1 MDPLWSKAPRVLT
14 RFPGLALAVAA
25 GAMILT
31 LTAVAYPLFVS
42 ASENELLADGIA
54 KGTVTRYGAGIT
66 YFGTNLHFDE
76 ETPDGELLYEARD
89 RLYKREVAAIPQL
102 DEPLSSILGPAIT
115 LSPVGDDSVERVRVG
130 RLFFRDHALQHV
142 DIVEGSEGPGVW
154 ISDYTAEGMG
164 VGAGDT
170 ISISFQ
176 GSEPVDV
183 VIDGVYEAIF
193 RQPPTGYWRP
203 WRGDIYCTDGGAGE
217 CTPPPPFVF
226 TDHDQLIQMS
236 SELGKEAATFGWDA
250 PLAAELD
257 PTLEELRELEASY
270 LSLQERMSTPGNELN
285 AVFKCCG
292 PSLVFLRF
300 FRTSISSSLPQVL
313 IQVEQRAAS
322 TEVPIRLLLITALL
336 LAVTVVA
343 GTGAYSLATRA
354 AETELLYARG
364 MSPGTMAVKAAIE
377 CLVPGLVGCG
387 AGALLAYGLVRTFG
401 PDGAISDSAA
411 RQAQAAGLGA
421 AAAALIV
428 IAVVTA
434 AVFARRSTAHK
445 RSWFSRVPW
454 DLAAVL
460 LALYAL
466 TRLVRDGALTGDP
479 EAAVARPTIF
489 LLLFPLLVLGGLS
502 GLTARAFRAIF
513 ARWSGRDQRL
523 SDAGYLMVNRIAGA
537 PALAVLLF
545 AASAASLGIFVHA
558 RTVVSSLERT
568 VDAKVRLFVGSDVA
582 GTVSPILD
590 TPEDFPY
597 PITKVFRLVHAGR
610 LEGGPEIDIIAI
622 DAATLP
628 SVAYW
633 DTAFGAASVEDAI
646 EPLEG
651 GGENGALRAIAVGEG
666 SLPERFE
673 VDVAAV
679 PFDFQVEDTLRAFP
693 GMVSERPTI
702 VIDQHA
708 FTTVVADRGSGLLN
722 SSDVTAE
729 WWVRGDTQGATDALL
744 AVEAPP
750 AQILT
755 AEEVSDIPSIDGV
768 IDTFRV
774 LNLVGL
780 GAAIL
785 VVVATLMYQQARKR
799 ARLISYG
806 LSRRMGLSHRAHG
819 TAVILELAAVLLASY
834 VAGAVV
840 AVVVSRFIASMVDPL
855 DAIPPSTL
863 FSLPAASM
871 ATTAGALVLV
881 AVIAG
886 LLSNR
891 SANRSDLGGLMRA
904 SE

>member
-31 LTAVAYPLFVS
+31 LTAVAFPLFVS

-66 YFGTNLHFDE
+66 YVGSNVDFDD
-76 ETPDGELLYEARD
+76 ETADGELLREARNRLFD
-89 RLYKREVAAIPQL
+89 REIAKIPQL
-102 DEPLSSILGPAIT
+102 DEPLRSILGPAIT
-115 LSPVGDDSVERVRVG
+115 LAPVGDDSVERVRFG
-130 RLFFRDHALQHV
+130 RLFFRDHQLEHV
-142 DIVEGSEGPGVW
+142 GIVEGSEGPGVW
-154 ISDYTAEGMG
+154 ISDYTAEGMR

-170 ISISFQ
+170 ISVSFQ
-176 GSEPVDV
+176 GSRPVKIT
-183 VIDGVYEAIF
+183 IDGIYGAIF
-193 RQPPTGYWRP
+193 RESPTGFWRP
-203 WRGDIYCTDGGAGE
+203 WRQDIYCSPEGPGA

-226 TDHDQLIQMS
+226 TDHDQLLQLS
-236 SELGKEAATFGWDA
+236 SDLGKTSATFGWDA
-250 PLAAELD
+250 PLAAGFE
-257 PTLEELRELEASY
+257 PTTPEMRELEASY
-270 LSLQERMSTPGNELN
+270 LRIQERMSTPGNQLYD
-285 AVFKCCG
+285 VFRCCG
-292 PSLVFLRF
+292 PGF
-300 FRTSISSSLPQVL
+300 FSRSIYRTSLSSSTPQVL
-313 IQVEQRAAS
+313 VQVEQRAAS

-364 MSPGTMAVKAAIE
+364 MSPGTMAVKAGIE

-387 AGALLAYGLVRTFG
+387 AGALLAYGLVRSFG
-401 PDGAISDSAA
+401 PDGAISEAAA
-411 RQAQAAGLGA
+411 RQAQIAGLGA
-421 AAAALIV
+421 AIAALFV

-434 AVFARRSTAHK
+434 TVFARRSTAHK

-460 LALYAL
+460 VALYAL
-466 TRLVRDGALTGDP
+466 TRLIQDGALTGD
-479 EAAVARPTIF
+479 ADSAVARPTIF

-502 GLTARAFRAIF
+502 GLTARMFRTVF
-513 ARWSGRDQRL
+513 ARWSRRDRKL
-523 SDAGYLMVNRIAGA
+523 SDPTYLMVNRIAGA

-582 GTVSPILD
+582 GTVGPLLD
-590 TPEDFPY
+590 TPDEFPY
-597 PITKVFRLVHAGR
+597 PITKVFRVIHAGR
-610 LEGGPEIDIIAI
+610 LEDGPEIDIVAI
-622 DAATLP
+622 DPETLP

-633 DTAFGAASVEDAI
+633 DPAFGAASVQDAI

-651 GGENGALRAIAVGEG
+651 NGEGSVRAIAVGKG

-679 PFDFQVEDTLRAFP
+679 PFDFQVENTLRAFP

-702 VIDQHA
+702 VVDQAA
-708 FTTVVADRGSGLLN
+708 FTEVVTERGSGLLN

-729 WWVRGDTQGATDALL
+729 WWVRGDTEGATEALL
-744 AVEAPP
+744 SVEDPP

-785 VVVATLMYQQARKR
+785 VVVATLMYQQARRR
-799 ARLISYG
+799 ARLLSYG

-819 TAVILELAAVLLASY
+819 TAVIFELTTLLLASY

-840 AVVVSRFIASMVDPL
+840 AIAVSRFIASMIDPL
-855 DAIPPSTL
+855 AAIPPDTL
-863 FSLPAASM
+863 FSLPTAALG
-871 ATTAGALVLV
+871 TAAAALLV
-881 AVIAG
+881 VAIVAG
-886 LLSNR
+886 VLSNR
-891 SANRSDLGGLMRA
+891 SASRTDLGSLIRA